1 MSEHR
6 SYQPIPIHHVPIQGY
21 ESEWVELYD
30 RLPTGRALRLIEM
43 RNAKAGDEALSLA
56 TVAVLVRAWSLIA
69 ADGAPLP
76 ATIEAFNELDTD
88 MTQAIAETA
97 KAHCSF
103 LATVSPALPTLS
115 ES

>member
-1 MSEHR
+1 MSEAR
-6 SYQPIPIHHVPIQGY
+6 SYQPIPVHHVPIASY

-30 RLPTGRALRLIEM
+30 RLPTGRALRLIEL
-43 RNAKAGDEALSLA
+43 RNANAGDEALSLA
-56 TVAVLVRAWSLIA
+56 TVAVLVRAWSLIDA
-69 ADGAPLP
+69 TGAPLP
-76 ATIEAFNELDTD
+76 ATIDAFNELDTD

-103 LATVSPALPTLS
+103 LSEASPALPTLS